1 MSAEKLVKSLKMQEK
16 KANVP
21 KKERQVQEIEESLG
35 LRDPVQLLE
44 NDLMA
49 SQTSENA
56 EYGTNIEQVL
66 LNPQIIKNKSG
77 GSNNQFNDAQIND
90 ILGKMGMQ
98 EASPSLKK
106 LEQIS

>member
-49 SQTSENA
+49 SQASENA
-56 EYGTNIEQVL
+56 DYGKNIEQVL